1 MRPAFLPDIGTIAP
15 SGLAGSVRC
24 GVLRAHSCSCVD
36 YSELNVD
43 KYQQRNK
50 LVPRAP
56 ARQTPLGDNRFEEL
70 VRQASAFFAAAE
82 RDEVAEKAVAIE
94 EIKLRMLEYGL
105 TVDDL
110 VD

>member
-1 MRPAFLPDIGTIAP
+1 MFDNWTIAP

-43 KYQQRNK
+43 KYRQRNK
-50 LVPRAP
+50 LVPSAP

-82 RDEVAEKAVAIE
+82 RDEVAEKVAAIE
-94 EIKLRMLEYGL
+94 DIRRRMIEYGL
-105 TVDDL
+105 TVEDL

>member
-1 MRPAFLPDIGTIAP
+1 MNW
-15 SGLAGSVRC
+15 
-24 GVLRAHSCSCVD
+24 
-36 YSELNVD
+36 NVD
-43 KYQQRNK
+43 KYRQRNK
-50 LVPRAP
+50 TATS
-56 ARQTPLGDNRFEEL
+56 AHERQTPLGDNRFEEL

-82 RDEVAEKAVAIE
+82 RDEVAEKAAAVE

>member
-1 MRPAFLPDIGTIAP
+1 LKPALFSGYGTIAP
-15 SGLAGSVRC
+15 SVSRDQLGAEFYEHI
-24 GVLRAHSCSCVD
+24 RAPALTIVNRD
-36 YSELNVD
+36 VD
-43 KYQQRNK
+43 KYRQRNK
-50 LVPRAP
+50 LAP
-56 ARQTPLGDNRFEEL
+56 SAPVRQTPLGDNRFEEL

-94 EIKLRMLEYGL
+94 DIRRRMIEYGL

>member
-1 MRPAFLPDIGTIAP
+1 MNW
-15 SGLAGSVRC
+15 
-24 GVLRAHSCSCVD
+24 
-36 YSELNVD
+36 NVD
-43 KYQQRNK
+43 KYRQRNK
-50 LVPRAP
+50 TSTSAP

-82 RDEVAEKAVAIE
+82 RDEVAEKAAAIE
-94 EIKLRMLEYGL
+94 DIRRRMIEYGL